1 MKENKCNGCLL
12 SPAGS
17 HGSIAGSRA
26 IRQWEKKRHRMGGAG
41 SLTWNHIREK
51 AEAEAEWCLGTE
63 AEE

>member
-1 MKENKCNGCLL
+1 MKGNKCNGCLL

-51 AEAEAEWCLGTE
+51 AGAEAVWCLGTE

>member
-26 IRQWEKKRHRMGGAG
+26 IRCWGWGGQENERQRMEGVDAG
-41 SLTWNHIREK
+41 FLAWNHIREYVG
-51 AEAEAEWCLGTE
+51 AEAM
-63 AEE
+63 